1 MKHSFILL
9 LLPLLLWSCAKPA
22 APKPY
27 GYVRFTMPDTCY
39 TPFSLHRPD
48 NQDYPYNF
56 LLSGNAVVQSR
67 TQKGEHYWI
76 NIFYPSLN
84 ATVHCSYKPVRGNL
98 RELTNDAIEFVYKNA
113 AHATSIPEQAYSHP
127 EERVYG
133 VFFDLE
139 GNTASPYQFFLT
151 DSTTHFF
158 RASVYCNCRPNA
170 DSLAPIHQYLR
181 QDMIH
186 LIERFQWQY

>member
-1 MKHSFILL
+1 MKKIPFLL
-9 LLPLLLWSCAKPA
+9 LIPFLLWSCTRAT

-27 GYVRFTMPDTCY
+27 GYVRMTMPDTCY
-39 TPFSLHRPD
+39 VPFAQHHPD
-48 NQDYPYNF
+48 RQVYPYDF
-56 LLSGNAVVQSR
+56 LLSCNSEVQPR
-67 TQKGEHYWI
+67 IEQGEQYWI
-76 NIFYPSLN
+76 NIVYPTLN

-113 AHATSIPEQAYSHP
+113 SHATSIPEQSYSHP
-127 EERVYG
+127 EAHVYG

-151 DSTTHFF
+151 DSTHHFF

-170 DSLAPIHQYLR
+170 DSLAPIHEYLR
-181 QDMIH
+181 ADMIH
-186 LIERFQWQY
+186 LIESFQWQY

>member
-113 AHATSIPEQAYSHP
+113 SHATSIPEQAYSHP

-186 LIERFQWQY
+186 LIESFHWQY

>member
-39 TPFSLHRPD
+39 TPFSLHQPD

-113 AHATSIPEQAYSHP
+113 SHATSIPEQAYSHP

-186 LIERFQWQY
+186 LIESFQWQY

>member
-1 MKHSFILL
+1 MKHSYILL
-9 LLPLLLWSCAKPA
+9 FLPFLLWSCAKPA

-39 TPFSLHRPD
+39 TPFSLRRPD

-113 AHATSIPEQAYSHP
+113 SHATSIPEQTYSHP

-151 DSTTHFF
+151 DSTIHFF

-186 LIERFQWQY
+186 LIESFQWQY

>member
-1 MKHSFILL
+1 MKHSYILL
-9 LLPLLLWSCAKPA
+9 FLPFLLWSCAKPA

-39 TPFSLHRPD
+39 TPFSLRRPD

-113 AHATSIPEQAYSHP
+113 SHATSIPEQAYSHP

-186 LIERFQWQY
+186 LIESFQWQY

>member
-113 AHATSIPEQAYSHP
+113 SHATSIPEQAYSHP

-186 LIERFQWQY
+186 LIESFQWQY

>member
-1 MKHSFILL
+1 MKH
-9 LLPLLLWSCAKPA
+9 LPLLFFLPFLIGSCTRTGT
-22 APKPY
+22 PKPY
-27 GYVRFTMPDTCY
+27 GYVRLTMPDTCY
-39 TPFSLHRPD
+39 VPFDRHHPD
-48 NQDYPYNF
+48 KQVYPYDF
-56 LLSGNAVVQSR
+56 LLSGNAEVQPR
-67 TQKGEHYWI
+67 IEKGEQYWI

-113 AHATSIPEQAYSHP
+113 SHATSIPEHAYSHP
-127 EERVYG
+127 EAHVYG

-151 DSTTHFF
+151 DSTQHFF

-170 DSLAPIHQYLR
+170 DSLAPIHEYLR
-181 QDMIH
+181 ADMIH
-186 LIERFQWQY
+186 LIESFRWQY

>member
-113 AHATSIPEQAYSHP
+113 SHATSIPEQAYSHP
-127 EERVYG
+127 EEHVYG

-186 LIERFQWQY
+186 LIESFQWQY